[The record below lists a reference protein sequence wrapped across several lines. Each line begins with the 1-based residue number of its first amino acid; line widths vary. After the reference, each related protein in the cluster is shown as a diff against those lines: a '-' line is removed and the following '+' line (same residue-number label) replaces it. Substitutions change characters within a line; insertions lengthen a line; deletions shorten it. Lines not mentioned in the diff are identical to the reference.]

1 MKSTKFIRRALSSFL
16 AAAMV
21 MSLASCNSKLPG
33 GKEEVSNTNQ
43 PHKIVNYFT
52 PSSFEKPAD
61 LGYIQ
66 NILTV
71 NDRIYLYGDKN
82 SDSATVISK
91 IFDPASGE
99 FKDVNL
105 EAVDS
110 DYISK
115 SALIDDSLVV
125 VYNDKTDYSSKI
137 AVLDIASGS
146 VKAKQDLDMDS
157 YPLSIQKDSEGN
169 LRVVMES
176 WGMSGHKISVKTLDI
191 STLEEKSAMDYSQIL
206 GLSDNESVSGVEFD
220 ESGNAYFMI
229 VDYSGGME
237 RYSED
242 GMPEILNRGMKI
254 SPSGEVV
261 YEMNDL
267 GDLEGASTI
276 YRKPDGTMF
285 ILSSNDY
292 RSFFVNKFDTETGD
306 VTDRLEFETGEVRLL
321 VEGYYAEDS
330 DFAYMSEDGIYTV
343 DFETGKSEKKYS
355 FGSELPEELMDS
367 YYASFSGGQIYF
379 YGMSY
384 GDSYQQFY
392 IMDNEGNSIGTI
404 PLTSEDNEYISS
416 ITASPDGKIN
426 VLTQKYEES
435 DDGGKTLFFIKEL
448 NEDGSY
454 GTSVE
459 LDKVI
464 TDSNAYVE
472 KFEMNKNGEYLLSVS
487 SYSPEDGED
496 SVSILVLGS
505 DGSEICRIE
514 GENITYINN
523 IVPTDSGDF
532 VFYYSKDR
540 GGMNISKIDREKN
553 ELTESETES
562 LNLPMEIDAINC
574 IDEKY
579 DLCYK
584 NSEGVYGF
592 SISENK
598 STEIINWIDSDITD
612 SIENVALISADSMLC
627 SGYDYE
633 TGEMVLSIYKRA
645 DENTLAKIQN
655 KTLITLAG
663 MNIRYNENF
672 KGKISEFNRNNPE
685 YRIQM
690 NDYEKYSTYEDDT
703 YKSGAF
709 QLNNDMAAGNIPDI
723 IVGNGEIDMMSF
735 AAKGLLSD
743 MSVYF
748 ENDPDMSKD
757 DFFENIF
764 DVYSYDGKL
773 CQLVSNFSLSTIAG
787 PKSKVGA
794 EPGWNHEEFL
804 KLADNGKVFF
814 EQTRENLVQ
823 QLIKSNLSEFVDLE
837 KKTCD
842 FDNDR
847 FTGLVDFI
855 VKDGINED
863 DMDDEVYENGKYNRR
878 FADNECQLEIVDIND
893 FYQILN
899 LQQGAVGEEITL
911 KGYPSE
917 SGSGSIIYPDKTFA
931 ICEKSQNKDAAWE
944 FIREFFTEEYQDAL
958 NEDYTYTFPSRKS
971 SFEKAINKE
980 MTSENMG
987 YSVETPDGETIEMK
1001 PLDKVTADKIR
1012 TAVETANRCSV
1023 SDERINGI
1031 IDESLAEVFAGSK
1044 TSKDAAATIQNKV
1057 SLYLKEIK

>member
-254 SPSGEVV
+254 SPSGDVV

-355 FGSELPEELMDS
+355 VGSELPEELMDS

-426 VLTQKYEES
+426 VLTQ
-435 DDGGKTLFFIKEL
+435 
-448 NEDGSY
+448 NHP
-454 GTSVE
+454 
-459 LDKVI
+459 
-464 TDSNAYVE
+464 
-472 KFEMNKNGEYLLSVS
+472 S
-487 SYSPEDGED
+487 SS
-496 SVSILVLGS
+496 
-505 DGSEICRIE
+505 
-514 GENITYINN
+514 
-523 IVPTDSGDF
+523 
-532 VFYYSKDR
+532 
-540 GGMNISKIDREKN
+540 
-553 ELTESETES
+553 
-562 LNLPMEIDAINC
+562 
-574 IDEKY
+574 
-579 DLCYK
+579 
-584 NSEGVYGF
+584 
-592 SISENK
+592 
-598 STEIINWIDSDITD
+598 
-612 SIENVALISADSMLC
+612 
-627 SGYDYE
+627 
-633 TGEMVLSIYKRA
+633 
-645 DENTLAKIQN
+645 
-655 KTLITLAG
+655 
-663 MNIRYNENF
+663 
-672 KGKISEFNRNNPE
+672 
-685 YRIQM
+685 
-690 NDYEKYSTYEDDT
+690 
-703 YKSGAF
+703 
-709 QLNNDMAAGNIPDI
+709 
-723 IVGNGEIDMMSF
+723 
-735 AAKGLLSD
+735 
-743 MSVYF
+743 
-748 ENDPDMSKD
+748 
-757 DFFENIF
+757 
-764 DVYSYDGKL
+764 
-773 CQLVSNFSLSTIAG
+773 
-787 PKSKVGA
+787 
-794 EPGWNHEEFL
+794 
-804 KLADNGKVFF
+804 
-814 EQTRENLVQ
+814 
-823 QLIKSNLSEFVDLE
+823 
-837 KKTCD
+837 
-842 FDNDR
+842 
-847 FTGLVDFI
+847 
-855 VKDGINED
+855 
-863 DMDDEVYENGKYNRR
+863 
-878 FADNECQLEIVDIND
+878 
-893 FYQILN
+893 
-899 LQQGAVGEEITL
+899 
-911 KGYPSE
+911 
-917 SGSGSIIYPDKTFA
+917 
-931 ICEKSQNKDAAWE
+931 
-944 FIREFFTEEYQDAL
+944 
-958 NEDYTYTFPSRKS
+958 
-971 SFEKAINKE
+971 
-980 MTSENMG
+980 
-987 YSVETPDGETIEMK
+987 
-1001 PLDKVTADKIR
+1001 
-1012 TAVETANRCSV
+1012 
-1023 SDERINGI
+1023 
-1031 IDESLAEVFAGSK
+1031 
-1044 TSKDAAATIQNKV
+1044 
-1057 SLYLKEIK
+1057 